1 MEIII
6 ELIKDISFSAIA
18 AIGFAAISNPP
29 RKAYAWCACIA
40 AAGHSFRFLL
50 TLPQVG
56 MHMVA
61 ATAIASFLIGILAVL
76 LSSRSKV
83 PAETFLFPS
92 LLPMIPGI
100 YAYRCFGGLVMCM
113 LHGGEEAFNHYFY
126 IFTSNGLSC
135 FFIIFAMT
143 VGATLPIFLMPRIS
157 FTATRRSSG
166 CRFL

>member
-56 MHMVA
+56 ML
-61 ATAIASFLIGILAVL
+61 SLIHI
-76 LSSRSKV
+76 
-83 PAETFLFPS
+83 
-92 LLPMIPGI
+92 
-100 YAYRCFGGLVMCM
+100 
-113 LHGGEEAFNHYFY
+113 
-126 IFTSNGLSC
+126 
-135 FFIIFAMT
+135 
-143 VGATLPIFLMPRIS
+143 
-157 FTATRRSSG
+157 
-166 CRFL
+166 